1 VRWPGIHLIG
11 KDILRFHCVYWPAM
25 LMSAGLEPPKHVHV
39 HGFLL
44 VGGEKM
50 SKTRLNQIGPSE
62 LVDEFGVDGVRHHF
76 LHDQPF
82 GPDGEFSHEG
92 MLARYNSDL
101 ANNLGNLL
109 SRVAT
114 VVEKKCSGIG
124 PAPDP
129 KSNLSK
135 VVAEQYD
142 LAANAWQRVAPSEAL
157 DAVWRIIKETNSALE
172 QSEPWKAEPGPE
184 VDLVLGDALE
194 VLRIVSILTAPVI
207 PDSSAIIWNRIGL
220 SGRPEEQQ
228 LPQSARW
235 GQYPGGL
242 LVTKGAPL
250 FPRLK

>member
-1 VRWPGIHLIG
+1 
-11 KDILRFHCVYWPAM
+11 
-25 LMSAGLEPPKHVHV
+25 
-39 HGFLL
+39 
-44 VGGEKM
+44 
-50 SKTRLNQIGPSE
+50 
-62 LVDEFGVDGVRHHF
+62 
-76 LHDQPF
+76 
-82 GPDGEFSHEG
+82 

-109 SRVAT
+109 SRVTT
-114 VVEKKCSGIG
+114 VVQKKCGGIG

-129 KSNLSK
+129 ESGLLQ
-135 VVAEQYD
+135 VVAEQYG

-172 QSEPWKAEPGPE
+172 QSEPWKSDPGLE

-207 PDSSAIIWNRIGL
+207 PDSSAIIWSRIGL
-220 SGRPEEQQ
+220 SGRPEGQL
-228 LPQSARW
+228 LPQSASW